1 MGVLTARQG
10 PAAGGPL
17 CLGPSDL
24 PPWSVGTGRKN
35 AAGVAGLAGRASW
48 ACPAAASTLTSPGAP
63 SRPSVPAPFR
73 LCGRDRGSP
82 GPRML
87 PQGIGREAGT
97 PRGAPGWGC

>member
-35 AAGVAGLAGRASW
+35 VARRARGGGLAGTAE
-48 ACPAAASTLTSPGAP
+48 P
-63 SRPSVPAPFR
+63 VPLLQVR
-73 LCGRDRGSP
+73 
-82 GPRML
+82 
-87 PQGIGREAGT
+87 
-97 PRGAPGWGC
+97 